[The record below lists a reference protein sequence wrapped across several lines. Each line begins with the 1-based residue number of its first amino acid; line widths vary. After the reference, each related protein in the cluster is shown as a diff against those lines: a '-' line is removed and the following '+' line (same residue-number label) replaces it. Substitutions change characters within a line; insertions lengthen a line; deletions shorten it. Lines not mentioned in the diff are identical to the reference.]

1 MRSQYKTILGGLLI
15 ASALLNT
22 GCNEGS
28 IIKADVAPGSNA
40 LNPTTVTDDFNI
52 ISKTT
57 YSGRVITSD
66 RVDGVRV
73 IQGLGHI
80 EDPFFG
86 KTNAGIYFQVLPDDN
101 DFRFTAVGTSYTLDS
116 AVLILPYT
124 GFSWGNTGT
133 PMNQTFTVYRVTEP
147 MSVETDYYSNDG
159 VIVDR
164 ANPISVPTEINME
177 RALKDTPFVI
187 NENAAYKHLRIPLT
201 DAFQQ
206 NVQNLIGTTVFNTEA
221 NFLSTFNG
229 FYVEP
234 DSNKGGDLIP
244 YFFMDGN
251 ENYARAAIAFYYRE
265 AGSSETKVKFF
276 NYQRDKTANYNKISR
291 NYTGTPV
298 QNLFESYTNNPTVS
312 DDRVAVQNGPGASI
326 DLTIQNLN
334 KVPLSAILKAEI
346 VLTQISTGNAADSL
360 VTPARLNI
368 KGIDET
374 GAEYDIQDLQSTS
387 ATAAVALVDGNKR
400 FEKDATGTDV
410 IRYRLNIPRE
420 LQKAITDGR
429 NELHLRITSAKGFP
443 GAYRLVAGGRGHSTN
458 GIQFNVV
465 YSTPN

>member
-40 LNPTTVTDDFNI
+40 LDPTTVTDDFNI

-66 RVDGVRV
+66 KVDGVRV

-86 KTNAGIYFQVLPDDN
+86 KTNAGIYFQVLPTTN
-101 DFRFTAVGTSYTLDS
+101 DFSFTADGTETLDS

-124 GFSWGNTGT
+124 GFSWGNTGA
-133 PMNQTFTVYRVTEP
+133 PKNQTFTVYRVTEP
-147 MSVETDYYSNDG
+147 MSVETDYYNNDG

-164 ANPISVPTEINME
+164 ANPISLPTEINLD
-177 RALKDTPFVI
+177 RALKDTPFVT

-201 DAFQQ
+201 NAFAQEMRS
-206 NVQNLIGTTVFNTEA
+206 LIGTAAYENEA
-221 NFLSTFNG
+221 NFLNTLNG
-229 FYVEP
+229 LYVEP
-234 DSNKGGDLIP
+234 DSTKGGDLLS

-251 ENYARAAIAFYYRE
+251 ENYARASIAFYYRE
-265 AGSSETKVKFF
+265 AGSSETKVAFF
-276 NYQRDKTANYNKISR
+276 NYVRDKTANYNKITR

-312 DDRVAVQNGPGASI
+312 DDRIAVQNGPGASI
-326 DLTIQNLN
+326 DLTIQNID
-334 KVPLSAILKAEI
+334 KIPLSAILKAEI
-346 VLTQISTGNAADSL
+346 VISQITTGNAADSL

-368 KGIDET
+368 KGIDEA
-374 GAEYDIQDLQSTS
+374 GAEYDIQDLQSSS

-400 FEKDATGTDV
+400 FEKDSNGDDI